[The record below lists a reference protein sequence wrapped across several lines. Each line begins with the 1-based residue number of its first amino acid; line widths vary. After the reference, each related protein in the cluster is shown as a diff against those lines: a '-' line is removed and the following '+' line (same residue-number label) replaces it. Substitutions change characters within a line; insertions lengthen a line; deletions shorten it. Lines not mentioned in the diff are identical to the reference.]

1 MWTPPREAEVPP
13 PPWRKIAIGAVFVLI
28 VLAGAA
34 VVIVPEIEEGK
45 DERAEAER
53 RRDAAYEAA
62 KERKLE
68 REGKVRTGHGKP
80 PSGQLSPAEER
91 RARRALVHDL
101 EDAITRDARARVR
114 RGNLKGPILRT
125 ECEIN
130 PPSQRPRERDLSVR
144 IMEYD
149 CIAIRTR
156 REAGSPSATASM
168 RWSTTGAS
176 ATAGRRSVSC
186 RVKGRP
192 GRSADL
198 APGRLLMSPTL

>member
-1 MWTPPREAEVPP
+1 MWLHVWTPPREAEVPP
-13 PPWRKIAIGAVFVLI
+13 PPWRKIAIGAVLVLI
-28 VLAGAA
+28 VLGGAA
-34 VVIVPEIEEGK
+34 ALIVPEIEEGK

-68 REGKVRTGHGKP
+68 REGKVRTGEGIR

-91 RARRALVHDL
+91 RARRALVRDL
-101 EDAITRDARARVR
+101 EDSITRDARARVR

-144 IMEYD
+144 SMEYD
-149 CIAIRTR
+149 CVAIRREDPGGSFTVGHSFEAVVDYR
-156 REAGSPSATASM
+156 RFRYSWAKACLIPGEGSA
-168 RWSTTGAS
+168 
-176 ATAGRRSVSC
+176 
-186 RVKGRP
+186 RVKC
-192 GRSADL
+192 
-198 APGRLLMSPTL
+198 